1 MENNFIDKAFEE
13 GKDLR
18 NILFGIQGE
27 SSKKTIERF
36 TYKFL
41 EALRRQDSGDLSY
54 QLIRFYQNFE
64 KRQIPQFF
72 VNVLKDKSSLSQ
84 IGYAFLLGLNSYNEF
99 KSSSET
105 KNDQND
111 QSEEVENIENTEQE
125 EE

>member
-84 IGYAFLLGLNSYNEF
+84 IGYAFLLGLNSN

-105 KNDQND
+105 ENDQNN

>member
-1 MENNFIDKAFEE
+1 MRNDTIEQAFKE
-13 GKDLR
+13 GLQ
-18 NILFGIQGE
+18 LQSMLGE
-27 SSKKTIERF
+27 GAKKTIERF

-105 KNDQND
+105 ENDQNN